1 MIFSSL
7 SDKLTASFKKLRSRG
22 TLNEQDIKEAMR
34 EIKMALL
41 EADVNFKVVKDF
53 VASVSLKCAN
63 SSILNS
69 LTPAQQVIKIVNDE
83 LISLLGTENSKLA
96 ISSSP
101 PTVIMMIG
109 LQGSGKTTSCAK
121 LAGLYKK
128 QGKRPLMVGCDIYR
142 PAAIKQL
149 QVLGEKL
156 SLPVFEMGE
165 KDPVEI
171 AHAAFEHA
179 KRNGNDM
186 LFIDTAGRLT
196 IDEPLM
202 EELKRIKESVH
213 PHNILL
219 VLDSMTGQDAVT
231 TANSFNSQIG
241 IDGIIMTKLDSDTR
255 GGAALSVRAVTSKP
269 IKFITTGEK
278 LDAIEPFYPD
288 RLASRILGMGDVLS
302 LIEKAQENF
311 DVEQAEKL
319 EKKIR
324 EQTFDLEDFLEQFKQ
339 LKKMGSMSEI
349 AAMLPGVNAK
359 ALSGANIDKKQLDR
373 TEAIILSMTK
383 KERQNPSLLNFSR
396 KKRIA
401 AGSGAKPEDVNRLLK
416 QYEQT
421 KLMMRQMT
429 KISKKG
435 MPGKLNFPFM

>member
-7 SDKLTASFKKLRSRG
+7 SDKLTASFKRLRSRG

-41 EADVNFKVVKDF
+41 EADVNFRVVKDF
-53 VASVSLKCAN
+53 VSSVSQKCSN

-69 LTPAQQVIKIVNDE
+69 LTPAQQVIKIVHEE
-83 LISLLGTENSKLA
+83 LIALLGAENSKLT
-96 ISSSP
+96 ISSAP

-128 QGKRPLMVGCDIYR
+128 QGKRPLMVGCDVYR

-156 SLPVFEMGE
+156 SLPVFEMGQ

-171 AHAAFEHA
+171 ARAAFEHA
-179 KRNGNDM
+179 KRHGNDM

-196 IDEPLM
+196 IDETLM
-202 EELKRIKESVH
+202 EELTRIKNAVS

-219 VLDSMTGQDAVT
+219 VLDSMTGQDAVN
-231 TANSFNSQIG
+231 TADRFNSQIG
-241 IDGIIMTKLDSDTR
+241 IDGVVMTKLDSDTR

-269 IKFITTGEK
+269 IKFIASGEK

-311 DVEQAEKL
+311 DMEQAQKL

-339 LKKMGSMSEI
+339 LKKMGGVSDI

-383 KERQNPSLLNFSR
+383 KERQNPSLLNYSR

-401 AGSGAKPEDVNRLLK
+401 AGSGVKPEDINRLLK

-429 KISKKG
+429 KMTKKG